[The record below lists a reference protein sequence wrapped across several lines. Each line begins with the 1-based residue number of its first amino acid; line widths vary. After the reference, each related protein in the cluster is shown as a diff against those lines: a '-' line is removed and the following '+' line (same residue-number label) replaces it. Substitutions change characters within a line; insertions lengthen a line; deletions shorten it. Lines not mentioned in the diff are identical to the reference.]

1 MKNIIINNDGLKKE
15 EVQET
20 VKKCRCIFLNSDKI
34 LIEKYAGLYM
44 LPGGKIDQNEDAL
57 TAIIREIKE
66 ELGMDINV
74 TNLTPFLIIEHYN
87 KDYLKTNGKRLNK
100 LTKTIYFISNI
111 PYNIDLNKVSLTEKE
126 KEGNLTIKE
135 INTAEL
141 RRQLSFRKDMNHK
154 IDLYSQELL
163 EVLANLIIEKENI
176 KQKGAIKLLL
186 FNIFFISS
194 YKNGLYSSIFIGLLL
209 IIILKQ
215 AELTS
220 SIIINNFNSGLLILI
235 LFSFMPFINI
245 SYIPI
250 LSLSIKSVN
259 LSLYN
264 PNERFLEINF
274 NKDLF
279 LVN

>member
-176 KQKGAIKLLL
+176 KQKGAI
-186 FNIFFISS
+186 
-194 YKNGLYSSIFIGLLL
+194 
-209 IIILKQ
+209 
-215 AELTS
+215 
-220 SIIINNFNSGLLILI
+220 
-235 LFSFMPFINI
+235 
-245 SYIPI
+245 
-250 LSLSIKSVN
+250 
-259 LSLYN
+259 
-264 PNERFLEINF
+264 
-274 NKDLF
+274 
-279 LVN
+279 